1 MLQVAVQVFLGQ
13 MPVQA
18 NLFVPL
24 VELAEILSHEEKL
37 FARMPQHKG
46 VTGFQVCKFISE
58 ETRHLVDHG
67 AF

>member
-18 NLFVPL
+18 DLFVPL
-24 VELAEILSHEEKL
+24 VELAEILSHEQKL
-37 FARMPQHKG
+37 FARMTQHES
-46 VTGFQVCKFISE
+46 VTGFQVCEFIPE